1 MKTKSDAV
9 LNYLEAYRKETLS
22 VLERIPLEGVA
33 SLVGLLEEAN
43 REGRQVFLCG
53 NGGSAATA
61 SHLANDLGKGASG
74 HRKRRFRVL
83 SLTDNVP
90 WMTAVANDL
99 DYSQIFVEQL
109 RNFARPGD
117 LLICFSGSGESEN
130 VLEAVRWANEN
141 DVVTIG
147 FCGAPGGRLA
157 EMARH
162 VVRVETGHMGRIE
175 ESHFFLQHLL
185 GYYFMETP
193 DPKSE

>member
-1 MKTKSDAV
+1 MQTQRDTI
-9 LNYLEAYRKETLS
+9 LTYLEAYRRETLS
-22 VLERIPLEGVA
+22 LLEGIPLGPIA
-33 SLVGLLEEAN
+33 SLIELLEQAN
-43 REGRQVFLCG
+43 RDGRQIFLCG

-74 HRKRRFRVL
+74 HRSRRFRVL

-99 DYSQIFVEQL
+99 DYSRIFVEQL

-117 LLICFSGSGESEN
+117 LLLCFSGSGESEN

-141 DVVTIG
+141 DLATIG
-147 FCGAPGGRLA
+147 FCGSPGGRLA
-157 EMARH
+157 RLARH

-193 DPKSE
+193 EPAVE